1 MSQSPSQNRTPRAS
15 TTREDGVRSNR
26 QWAPPSLIPEPHAVA
41 GYAHRWVRYAL
52 RGEPDHT
59 YFNKALREGWE
70 PCKLA
75 DYPELKLHVHE
86 RAEGQDKDIVMVGG
100 LVLCRMPS
108 EMVKQRNEYYRSIGR
123 NQLQA
128 EAARLAQI
136 NDPRMPMLK
145 PTLRSQAEVKFGN
158 GRGPEAGFDEPEE

>member
-1 MSQSPSQNRTPRAS
+1 
-15 TTREDGVRSNR
+15 
-26 QWAPPSLIPEPHAVA
+26 
-41 GYAHRWVRYAL
+41 
-52 RGEPDHT
+52 
-59 YFNKALREGWE
+59 
-70 PCKLA
+70 
-75 DYPELKLHVHE
+75 VHE

-100 LVLCRMPS
+100 LVLCRMPT
-108 EMVKQRNEYYRSIGR
+108 EMVAQRNQYYRSIGR

-158 GRGPEAGFDEPEE
+158 GRSQEAEFGEMDE